1 MQQHIRKA
9 TNFLENCY
17 YLTDNDTKRYI
28 LPNNNNKLKE
38 MYINHLILLAIYQQ
52 QFNSIL
58 NVSEYLEFC
67 NSIKLTGRDEVIV
80 AVARFKQY
88 KIINEANN
96 EIVDLS
102 FLFKKE
108 DDVLDRSER
117 QYKIEPLP
125 KLPEP
130 ERTQPP
136 QPAPAQKLPI
146 KRITPKSR
154 NEDWER

>member
-1 MQQHIRKA
+1 MKEIIRKILFYNIAFIA
-9 TNFLENCY
+9 T
-17 YLTDNDTKRYI
+17 
-28 LPNNNNKLKE
+28 
-38 MYINHLILLAIYQQ
+38 
-52 QFNSIL
+52 
-58 NVSEYLEFC
+58 
-67 NSIKLTGRDEVIV
+67 
-80 AVARFKQY
+80 
-88 KIINEANN
+88 ANN

>member
-1 MQQHIRKA
+1 MQQHIKKA

-136 QPAPAQKLPI
+136 QPEIAEKPLIRKISI
-146 KRITPKSR
+146 KKR
-154 NEDWER
+154 NDDWER

>member
-108 DDVLDRSER
+108 ADVLDRSER
-117 QYKIEPLP
+117 QYKIDPQP
-125 KLPEP
+125 KSPEP
-130 ERTQPP
+130 EPPQPP

-154 NEDWER
+154 NDDWER